1 MRNWNLLRAGDWFP
15 RFLPAFF
22 YLWLERKRTRSEVTD
37 TFWKSRKNPPVICM
51 LIRVP
56 LFTNSNCTS
65 NSWGTNFGSEMD
77 IHASLLQIFIRVS
90 RLHFVKNQVTCLRP
104 NAILCATERKV
115 TFSPAPLRAKRKSYH
130 SHLLK
135 PSSRSKGVRE
145 WFLNAISWKLVNTPK
160 LRLL

>member
-1 MRNWNLLRAGDWFP
+1 MLIVRNWNLLRAGDWFP

-77 IHASLLQIFIRVS
+77 IHASLLQYSSRSVGFILWRI
-90 RLHFVKNQVTCLRP
+90 RLLVFVP
-104 NAILCATERKV
+104 IPFCAQLSERSPSPRRRWEQKEKV
-115 TFSPAPLRAKRKSYH
+115 TTHTYS
-130 SHLLK
+130 SHLLV
-135 PSSRSKGVRE
+135 PKG
-145 WFLNAISWKLVNTPK
+145 
-160 LRLL
+160 